1 MKRITVTDAMSVP
14 PGSRVWVKEWDE
26 VHRVV
31 RYDAPGF
38 LVTPTSVLN
47 PSKLS
52 IYLLTPGEPAT
63 GPAGV
68 FYHVAQVN
76 WL

>member
-26 VHRVV
+26 VHRVWPRPDGV
-31 RYDAPGF
+31 LLNVFYYP
-38 LVTPTSVLN
+38 LN